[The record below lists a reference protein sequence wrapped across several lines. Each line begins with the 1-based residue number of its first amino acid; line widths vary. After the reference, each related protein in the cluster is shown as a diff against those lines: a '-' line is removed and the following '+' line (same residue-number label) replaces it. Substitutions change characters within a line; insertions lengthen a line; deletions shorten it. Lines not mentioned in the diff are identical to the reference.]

1 MVTLNKTNYKMKNF
15 ITILTLIVTLAI
27 ANQVEGANATI
38 SFKRENPVVVLGN
51 INNFEVI
58 IPLHEYHDESRHIV
72 IPDSKLESICD
83 SLKKIRSLY
92 PVLVKNCEEN
102 NVGDYNQLICQAGE
116 YVTSLQWG
124 DIHEISRAKFQW
136 EFTAITL
143 PNNQIDYTISLV
155 SDRMRL
161 TMHSLKDIDRVIKTL
176 SPDNIGAYLK
186 AEDQ

>member
-1 MVTLNKTNYKMKNF
+1 MKRV
-15 ITILTLIVTLAI
+15 ILFLSLIVMFAA
-27 ANQVEGANATI
+27 ANQVEGANI
-38 SFKRENPVVVLGN
+38 PFKRQNPVVVLGN

-58 IPLHEYHDESRHIV
+58 VPLHEYHDESRHII
-72 IPDSKLESICD
+72 IPDSKLESVCD

-92 PVLVKNCEEN
+92 PALVKNCKEN
-102 NVGDYNQLICQAGE
+102 NIDDYNQLICQAGE

-155 SDRMRL
+155 SDRMHL